1 MSCATERAGHAR
13 ELVKD
18 LVLADWYGI
27 VIVSGDGLVFEVCF
41 CARQYSLCHTLSR
54 ITVFLLRQDVVILS
68 FQLFV
73 QVSTEYG

>member
-1 MSCATERAGHAR
+1 MCAAAVDDDDVHLCCATERAGHAH

-41 CARQYSLCHTLSR
+41 CV
-54 ITVFLLRQDVVILS
+54 TVFSVTHWHIIVL
-68 FQLFV
+68 
-73 QVSTEYG
+73 TEARC